1 MTVVFT
7 EFLGGRVF
15 EVDGDTLDP
24 GTLTE
29 FGGAALSGPSG
40 AARDGTGTVAVAE
53 LTGDS
58 VAAANFGGGWTRFG
72 SSGSGTG
79 EFRRPVATA
88 FSGGRLVVLD
98 GGNSRL
104 VFIDDIGGGGW
115 TTYGQLGAPT
125 AADPAEG
132 AYADPRGLAVDTSDR
147 IWVTD
152 PGARR
157 LTRIGGDLGGWTQIP
172 LPGGAK
178 PTVPYGI
185 CAHLDGVA
193 LIDVGNRRL
202 LIVDDSGTRAVTLD
216 SAAWPAPTFVAS
228 AGDNLVVADLR
239 ANELRLLQPAGD
251 DFDEVARLRGSP
263 PDVVVPLFDSIGGLG
278 S

>member
-15 EVDGDTLDP
+15 ELDETLDP
-24 GTLTE
+24 STLTE
-29 FGGAALSGPSG
+29 LGGAALSGPSG
-40 AARDGTGTVAVAE
+40 AARDGAGAVVVAE
-53 LTGDS
+53 LTGDGIS
-58 VAAANFGGGWTRFG
+58 AADPGGAWNRLG
-72 SSGSGTG
+72 SSGGGTG

-88 FSGGRLVVLD
+88 FASGRIVVLD

-115 TTYGQLGAPT
+115 STYGQPGAPT

-152 PGARR
+152 PGNHR
-157 LTRIGGDLGGWTQIP
+157 LTRIDGDLGGWTEIP

-178 PTVPYGI
+178 PTVPYSV
-185 CAHLDGVA
+185 CAYLDGVA

-202 LIVDDSGTRAVTLD
+202 LIVDDAGTRAVALD
-216 SAAWPAPTFVAS
+216 RSAWPAPTFVTAV
-228 AGDNLVVADLR
+228 GDNLVVADLR
-239 ANELRLLQPAGD
+239 ANELRLLQPAGA

-263 PDVVVPLFDSIGGLG
+263 PDVVVPLFDSIGGVG

>member
-15 EVDGDTLDP
+15 ELDETLDP
-24 GTLTE
+24 STLAE
-29 FGGAALSGPSG
+29 LGGAALSGPSG
-40 AARDGTGTVAVAE
+40 ATRDGAGAVVVAE
-53 LTGDS
+53 LAGDGIS
-58 VAAANFGGGWTRFG
+58 AADPGGAWNHLG
-72 SSGSGTG
+72 SSGGGTG

-88 FSGGRLVVLD
+88 FVGGRIVVLD

-115 TTYGQLGAPT
+115 TTYGHPGAPT

-132 AYADPRGLAVDTSDR
+132 AYADPRGLAVDASDR

-152 PGARR
+152 PGNHR
-157 LTRIGGDLGGWTQIP
+157 LTRIDGDLGGWTEIP

-178 PTVPYGI
+178 PTVPYSV
-185 CAHLDGVA
+185 CAYLDGVA

-202 LIVDDSGTRAVTLD
+202 LIVDDAGTRAVALD
-216 SAAWPAPTFVAS
+216 PSAWPAPTFVTAV
-228 AGDNLVVADLR
+228 GDNLVVADLR
-239 ANELRLLQPAGD
+239 ANELRLLQAAGT

-263 PDVVVPLFDSIGGLG
+263 PDVVVPLFDSIGGVG
-278 S
+278 A